1 MTEEVKTAAD
11 YEVEI
16 EIIDV
21 ELESLRRVIE
31 KLNAKRNDLVTR
43 RKQVDIVAAL
53 ESIED
58 TGVTIDD
65 VLDLINKELT
75 RRRFI
80 ASESQY

>member
-31 KLNAKRNDLVTR
+31 KLNAKRSDLVTR
-43 RKQVDIVAAL
+43 RKHVDIVAAL
-53 ESIED
+53 ESIEE

-75 RRRFI
+75 RRRFV
-80 ASESQY
+80 ASEAPY